1 MRMKQK
7 DILQWDTMS
16 LTERG
21 DYIRQAEECVRQHGN
36 KELLLLFR
44 LMLETGIR
52 LGDVLEL
59 KEENVKGRKLQVIE
73 SKFSGKDYY
82 HNPDGSLPVISEET
96 AELLVPGEDGKFF
109 HHDIRYYNMLIR
121 KIIPNKP
128 FSFHYLRQYVMDVRR
143 LTH

>member
-1 MRMKQK
+1 MHSAWEKMSLKERGAY
-7 DILQWDTMS
+7 ILQVEES
-16 LTERG
+16 
-21 DYIRQAEECVRQHGN
+21 IRQCGN

-59 KEENVKGRKLQVIE
+59 KEENVKGRILQVIE
-73 SKFSGKDYY
+73 GKFSGKDYY

-96 AELLVPGEDGKFF
+96 AKLLVSDEEGKFF
-109 HHDIRYYNMLIR
+109 QHDKWYYNMLIR

-128 FSFHYLRQYVMDVRR
+128 ICFHYLRQYAMDVRR
-143 LTH
+143 QT

>member
-7 DILQWDTMS
+7 DILQWDVMS

-52 LGDVLEL
+52 LGDVLEF
-59 KEENVKGRKLQVIE
+59 KEENVKGRMLQVVE
-73 SKFSGKDYY
+73 SKFGGKDYY
-82 HNPDGSLPVISEET
+82 HNQDGSLPVISEET
-96 AELLVPGEDGKFF
+96 AELLVADEEGRFF
-109 HHDIRYYNMLIR
+109 CHDTRYYNMLIR
-121 KIIPNKP
+121 KIIPNTP
-128 FSFHYLRQYVMDVRR
+128 FCFHYLRQYVMDMRR
-143 LTH
+143 LTQ

>member
-59 KEENVKGRKLQVIE
+59 KEENVKGRTLQVVE
-73 SKFSGKDYY
+73 SKFGGKDYY

-96 AELLVPGEDGKFF
+96 AELLIPDEEGRFF
-109 HHDIRYYNMLIR
+109 HHDKRYYNMLIR
-121 KIIPNKP
+121 KICPDKK

-143 LTH
+143 LTQ